1 MATVQKATIAD
12 VQRISAKY
20 LAADRMTVVAVGEKS
35 VIQDQLK
42 PLGMKIE
49 DAPNFR

>member
-1 MATVQKATIAD
+1 
-12 VQRISAKY
+12 
-20 LAADRMTVVAVGEKS
+20 MTVVAVGEKS